1 MTELNMVEALR
12 STLRSEMERDER
24 VMVLGMDVGRLG
36 GVFRVTQGLLERF
49 GPERVVDMPLAEGAI
64 IGSSIGLAIG
74 GMIPVPEIQFLGFT
88 HQAMHQIGPQLGRYR
103 YRSRGRFSCPVTIRA
118 PFGGGVRTPEF
129 HPDAI
134 EAQFVQQPGIKI
146 VCPANPYDAKGLLLE
161 AIRDPDP
168 VLFLEPQRLYRSE
181 RVTVP
186 DDDYQIP
193 FGQSRVA
200 RDGKDV
206 VIIAWS
212 AAVELSLRAADQ
224 VSADGIS
231 AAVLDLRT
239 LVPLDIDGLVR
250 NVSAIGRAVVVHE
263 APLSGGFGS
272 EIVATLQQEAFM
284 SLDAPIERV
293 AAWDTPYPPGSL
305 ENHYLPSVEQ
315 VVQAVKRVAAY

>member
-168 VLFLEPQRLYRSE
+168 VTFLEPQRLYRSE

-193 FGQSRVA
+193 FGQSRIA